1 MKHLHKFASVLL
13 ALVMA
18 LSLMVPAFAATTEP
32 VNNPNHDVKG
42 PLTIT
47 ISNVSQGHT
56 YEAYQ
61 IFKGNVSDDVTV
73 DQNGATTAPDLI
85 DAVLSNIE
93 WGAGVNA
100 TEAQRV
106 AAEVFPAVE
115 ADPDKNIEAVS
126 APTNAA
132 EVAARLAT
140 ASSEKVFEFAQ
151 KISKCLVESP
161 NASSDKVTGDVT
173 ANTTA
178 TITVTST
185 GAGYYLV
192 KDVADDETGT
202 SQDVSLFMLQV
213 VGPAKVVSK
222 VGTPEPDKKVKDAN
236 DSTDATDTENS
247 WQDSADHDINDII
260 DYQLT
265 AKLPAN
271 IANYKTY
278 KLTFT
283 DNMSKGLT
291 LVDKQGNE
299 ITDKYLSALEIYVA
313 ELDVDG
319 KLVKVENATV
329 TDPAVS
335 YSPYTGT
342 NTNYTGGNTLT
353 ITFDDITGFTPKDAD
368 GNSTMSNKVIVVE
381 YKAKLNQNAAF
392 ANPNGLTLKYPSDP
406 NHTGE
411 GGDNPPEGET
421 PEKVAIVF
429 TFTGVVDKIDKDKKP
444 LAGAEFTLYKWDNDA
459 QEDENNEKWVA
470 VGNETLN
477 TVTDEGTKFSFKG
490 LDDGRYKLVETK
502 VPAGYNKADDI
513 IFEIATEHGLNKETQ
528 KLEVTSFKIIVITKD
543 ANGTEKKTEYDG
555 SNPQTNDAFKITA
568 NPTDGGNNFNTQVQ
582 NLQGTVLPET
592 GGIGTTI
599 FYIVGGLLTVGAVVL
614 LVTKKRMS
622 VDSDK

>member
-1 MKHLHKFASVLL
+1 M
-13 ALVMA
+13 
-18 LSLMVPAFAATTEP
+18 
-32 VNNPNHDVKG
+32 
-42 PLTIT
+42 
-47 ISNVSQGHT
+47 
-56 YEAYQ
+56 
-61 IFKGNVSDDVTV
+61 
-73 DQNGATTAPDLI
+73 
-85 DAVLSNIE
+85 
-93 WGAGVNA
+93 
-100 TEAQRV
+100 
-106 AAEVFPAVE
+106 
-115 ADPDKNIEAVS
+115 
-126 APTNAA
+126 
-132 EVAARLAT
+132 
-140 ASSEKVFEFAQ
+140 
-151 KISKCLVESP
+151 
-161 NASSDKVTGDVT
+161 
-173 ANTTA
+173 
-178 TITVTST
+178 
-185 GAGYYLV
+185 
-192 KDVADDETGT
+192 
-202 SQDVSLFMLQV
+202 
-213 VGPAKVVSK
+213 
-222 VGTPEPDKKVKDAN
+222 
-236 DSTDATDTENS
+236 
-247 WQDSADHDINDII
+247 
-260 DYQLT
+260 
-265 AKLPAN
+265 
-271 IANYKTY
+271 
-278 KLTFT
+278 
-283 DNMSKGLT
+283 
-291 LVDKQGNE
+291 
-299 ITDKYLSALEIYVA
+299 
-313 ELDVDG
+313 
-319 KLVKVENATV
+319 
-329 TDPAVS
+329 S

-411 GGDNPPEGET
+411 SGDNPPEGET